1 MYALTVPAERQYTPV
16 VSSFVLAVAADA
28 QLPERKAYRLRL
40 AVEEIITNTVIHGY
54 GSVQGEGDGE
64 YRVVNVY
71 GEIKGRT
78 ISITIEDSAPP
89 FDITQEMP
97 VVDVNAPLEEREP
110 GGLGVF
116 LVVRYVDDIRYDYV
130 NGHNVNRLTMR
141 RD

>member
-1 MYALTVPAERQYTPV
+1 MYALRVPAERQYTRV
-16 VSSFVLAVAADA
+16 VSAFVTAIAADA
-28 QLPERKAYRLRL
+28 QLTQKKSYRLRL
-40 AVEEIITNTVIHGY
+40 AVEEIVTNTMMHGY
-54 GSVQGEGDGE
+54 GSVQGKGE
-64 YRVVNVY
+64 AEHRVVNIY
-71 GEIKGRT
+71 GEIKART

-97 VVDVNAPLEEREP
+97 VVDVNAPLEEREV

-116 LVVRYVDDIRYDYV
+116 LVVRYVDNIRYDYV

>member
-1 MYALTVPAERQYTPV
+1 MYALTVPAYREYIRLVSAFV
-16 VSSFVLAVAADA
+16 VAIAADA
-28 QLPERKAYRLRL
+28 NLPDKKAYRLRL
-40 AVEEIITNTVIHGY
+40 AVDEIVTNTMMHGY
-54 GSVQGEGDGE
+54 GTVQGGDNE
-64 YRVVNVY
+64 DRVVNIY
-71 GEIKGRT
+71 GEITART

-97 VVDVNAPLEEREP
+97 VVDVNAPLDKRDP
-110 GGLGVF
+110 GGLGVY

>member
-1 MYALTVPAERQYTPV
+1 MYALTVPAYREYIRL
-16 VSSFVLAVAADA
+16 VSAFIVAIAADA
-28 QLPERKAYRLRL
+28 NLPDKKAYRLRL
-40 AVEEIITNTVIHGY
+40 AVDEIVTNTMMHGY
-54 GSVQGEGDGE
+54 GTVQGRDNED
-64 YRVVNVY
+64 RVVNIY
-71 GEIKGRT
+71 GEITART

-97 VVDVNAPLEEREP
+97 VVDVNAPLDKRDP
-110 GGLGVF
+110 GGLGVY

>member
-1 MYALTVPAERQYTPV
+1 MYALTVPAYREYIRLVSAFV
-16 VSSFVLAVAADA
+16 VAIAADA
-28 QLPERKAYRLRL
+28 NLPDKKAYRLRL
-40 AVEEIITNTVIHGY
+40 AVDEIVTNTMMHGY
-54 GSVQGEGDGE
+54 GTVQGRDNED
-64 YRVVNVY
+64 RVVNIY
-71 GEIKGRT
+71 GEITART

-97 VVDVNAPLEEREP
+97 VVDVNAPLDKRDP
-110 GGLGVF
+110 GGLGVY